1 MKTTKITY
9 WILTAIVALMMY
21 YSAFAYLTTPE
32 MAGAFK
38 HLGYPDYFRIELAI
52 AKFIGATLLLVPVAA
67 RVKEWTYSGFI
78 IVFVSAIIA
87 HTCSG
92 DPVNYRIM
100 PLIFLALLVGSYIT
114 YHKVQNN
121 NKATVAAK

>member
-21 YSAFAYLTTPE
+21 YSAFAYFTAPQ
-32 MAGAFK
+32 MAANFK

-52 AKFIGATLLLVPVAA
+52 AKLIGATLLLAPVAA

-78 IVFVSAIIA
+78 IVFISAFIA

-92 DPVNYRIM
+92 DPVNYRII
-100 PLIFLALLVGSYIT
+100 PVIFLVLLVGSYIS
-114 YHKVQNN
+114 YHKLQRN
-121 NKATVAAK
+121 NKVAIVTK